1 MDTTS
6 RTDSATAQLMEQ
18 ILYEVKRVVVG
29 QDRFLERVMVAML
42 AQGHLL
48 VEGEELRKTS
58 TPEQPTEHEL
68 LDLAERLYESRRRR
82 DRMFTVKLFGEP
94 AWDMLLALYY
104 MPRRG
109 IMLGVMSLG
118 HAANIPPTTG
128 VRWQKVLEEQG
139 FIERGPKV
147 TDSRQQLV
155 RLTETGRALMSKYLI
170 RLYYCNEGLP
180 TF

>member
-1 MDTTS
+1 MSRQDEPLTS
-6 RTDSATAQLMEQ
+6 PIEDGQSASLVDDDQLQ
-18 ILYEVKRVVVG
+18 I
-29 QDRFLERVMVAML
+29 
-42 AQGHLL
+42 HLRL
-48 VEGEELRKTS
+48 GLDEIAAVEGEELRKTS